1 MEWDTVEQGE
11 YRNRIIIPSFND
23 SGELNYFVSRTWVKD
38 HPLKYKNPK
47 VSKNIIGF
55 EMFINWDL
63 PIYLVEGV
71 FDVWQSDEKYIPL
84 FGKSIP
90 TALKLKIIEK
100 EVKEV
105 FVILDDDALSD
116 AVVDLKN

>member
-1 MEWDTVEQGE
+1 
-11 YRNRIIIPSFND
+11 
-23 SGELNYFVSRTWVKD
+23 
-38 HPLKYKNPK
+38 
-47 VSKNIIGF
+47 
-55 EMFINWDL
+55 MFINWDL

-71 FDVWQSDEKYIPL
+71 FDAMAIRRNAIPL

-116 AVVDLKN
+116 AVVDAEELINLGVDVRLVRLSGKDPSDLGYKKIHQLISTTPKYGFGSSVLTKLV